1 MKKIGEINNLPTEI
15 KYKYSGV
22 MHTVKL
28 SLNKRLYPKH
38 KAAAKRAY
46 SRRIQPQVWELAI
59 KEQRYS
65 SNIILIY
72 TLIQRDKKRRDRS
85 NILTEVEKIVNDCL
99 VKAGV
104 MVDDSDSVIIESRY
118 RTEREE
124 KNKNKPKTEV
134 KLEIFQ
140 EKKGENH
147 EQD

>member
-1 MKKIGEINNLPTEI
+1 
-15 KYKYSGV
+15 
-22 MHTVKL
+22 
-28 SLNKRLYPKH
+28 
-38 KAAAKRAY
+38 
-46 SRRIQPQVWELAI
+46 
-59 KEQRYS
+59 
-65 SNIILIY
+65 
-72 TLIQRDKKRRDRS
+72 
-85 NILTEVEKIVNDCL
+85 
-99 VKAGV
+99 